1 MTSEQSPHCTSVQ
14 RARCGTLQGCPP
26 GQDSGRH
33 GVEDPFPVSG
43 LTIPAASPANSTRPS
58 GWNRGLVESG
68 RCVPPHRRRVGFLTG
83 QQGVQGVEELLSAAA
98 AATVEHAVAD
108 I

>member
-1 MTSEQSPHCTSVQ
+1 M
-14 RARCGTLQGCPP
+14 
-26 GQDSGRH
+26 
-33 GVEDPFPVSG
+33 VS
-43 LTIPAASPANSTRPS
+43 
-58 GWNRGLVESG
+58 
-68 RCVPPHRRRVGFLTG
+68 PHRRRVGFLTG